1 MALSDLEQPLKSLG
15 LNHDD
20 KEHSAGRDDS
30 KTADMGSIRATDE
43 SAADSKNGGSA
54 EGSPGVIA
62 DFVTMGM
69 FIIGEYG
76 VQRIG

>member
-20 KEHSAGRDDS
+20 KEGSAAPDGS
-30 KTADMGSIRATDE
+30 NTADMGSIQATAERVVDRH
-43 SAADSKNGGSA
+43 NGNGA
-54 EGSPGVIA
+54 EGTAGVIA

-69 FIIGEYG
+69 FIIGEY
-76 VQRIG
+76 IWMK